1 MFPTANPAPAGKD
14 PLVDGNVLKRMKFLI
29 TLLLL
34 LGLGA
39 GGFYFYKTK
48 GTQTEQPKAT
58 ARPTTAAVEMRDIN
72 FAVNAAGDIGPADQ
86 VSVRPEINGRIE
98 ELPVDIGDKVK
109 TGDLLCRMD
118 DRDLQIERSQRFTEI
133 DGARLQLQ
141 KAERTF
147 KRQQKLVDQRLVAQ
161 EVFDDAR
168 TDFDLA
174 TNALDRAQQSLKL
187 VDDRLRKTR
196 ILAPFDCTVLT
207 RPVSLGQT
215 VSGSGGFNSGTE
227 IMSIAN
233 LSAMV
238 VNAHVNQADVVR
250 LSQGREVDVQAESVP
265 DVKMT
270 GTVERIA
277 PQAVIK
283 NGIKGFSAR
292 IAIKNIDPRVR
303 PGMTAILTIPV
314 SSADNVLAVPLAAVF
329 SDSGDRFVFVKV
341 DEEKFERRPIII
353 GVTDYAFAEVVK
365 GLNEGDIVSLDQTLN
380 STSGKSGSA
389 PGGSRDGKG
398 KRARKE
404 GTTGNGGTPAAA
416 ATSAGPTAQKPA
428 KPSGS

>member
-1 MFPTANPAPAGKD
+1 MPAAANPAPAD
-14 PLVDGNVLKRMKFLI
+14 EDSRVDGNALKRMKFLI

-39 GGFYFYKTK
+39 GGFYFYQAKATK
-48 GTQTEQPKAT
+48 SEQPKVT

-109 TGDLLCRMD
+109 KGDLLCRMD
-118 DRDLQIERSQRFTEI
+118 DRDLQIERSQRLTEI

-147 KRQQKLVDQRLVAQ
+147 KRQQQLVEQRLVAL

-329 SDSGDRFVFVKV
+329 SDSGDRFVFVKTE
-341 DEEKFERRPIII
+341 DTFERRPIII

-365 GLNEGDIVSLDQTLN
+365 GLNEGEIVSLDQTLN
-380 STSGKSGSA
+380 NTSAKPAGAPDGKS
-389 PGGSRDGKG
+389 DGKG
-398 KRARKE
+398 KRARTE

-416 ATSAGPTAQKPA
+416 ATSAGPAAQKPA
-428 KPSGS
+428 RPAGS

>member
-1 MFPTANPAPAGKD
+1 MPVTANPAPAGKD
-14 PLVDGNVLKRMKFLI
+14 PLVDGNTLKQMKFLI

-39 GGFYFYKTK
+39 GGFYLYKTK
-48 GTQTEQPKAT
+48 GIQTEQPKVT
-58 ARPTTAAVEMRDIN
+58 ARPTTVAVEMRDIN

-109 TGDLLCRMD
+109 KGDLLCRMD
-118 DRDLQIERSQRFTEI
+118 DRDLQIERSQRLTEI

-147 KRQQKLVDQRLVAQ
+147 KRQQQLVEQRLVAQ

-250 LSQGREVDVQAESVP
+250 LTQGREVDVQAESVP
-265 DVKMT
+265 DVQMT

-277 PQAVIK
+277 PQAMIK

-329 SDSGDRFVFVKV
+329 SDSGDRFVFVKT

-380 STSGKSGSA
+380 NTSGKSAGA
-389 PGGSRDGKG
+389 PGGKSEGKG
-398 KRARKE
+398 KRARTE
-404 GTTGNGGTPAAA
+404 GAAGNGSTPAAA
-416 ATSAGPTAQKPA
+416 ATSAAPTAQKPA